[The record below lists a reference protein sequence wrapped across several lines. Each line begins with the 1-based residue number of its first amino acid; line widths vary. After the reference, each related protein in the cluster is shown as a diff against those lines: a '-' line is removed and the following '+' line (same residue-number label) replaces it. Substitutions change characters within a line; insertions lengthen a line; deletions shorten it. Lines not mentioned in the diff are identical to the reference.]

1 MVAFLGPSIPIPR
14 TSHSLMSAN
23 SINKPGG
30 CAKITKVNYAAD
42 ELNVESIDVKYV
54 LGGGFE
60 KGIDPAI
67 VSPFETLDRGGRKR
81 RGRDFLMERADDVVK
96 KVKHVIRKN
105 TPAGTKTSR
114 NTRTKQPDQSTSPS
128 TPVTPEHPS
137 LKASKVNLVSVPSYV
152 IADRAI
158 EVSPL
163 PEDKTAT
170 EPNKATVAR
179 RGLFGYNT
187 GSPCAKTKHSVA
199 KPSISK
205 NPVQDSTSHERVKDV
220 SQAHSA
226 AMKESLAVKCGRN
239 HSAKLGAKKATMAE
253 RKPKDNRKATK
264 THLKDVFDYEVRK
277 AKEFLDEV
285 CRAPGSDADFV
296 DTSSKENR
304 LNTSVS
310 HVDELK
316 PTTQ

>member
-1 MVAFLGPSIPIPR
+1 
-14 TSHSLMSAN
+14 MSAN

-30 CAKITKVNYAAD
+30 CAKITKIHYAVD
-42 ELNVESIDVKYV
+42 GLNVESIDVKYV

-105 TPAGTKTSR
+105 TPAGTKITTTSR
-114 NTRTKQPDQSTSPS
+114 NTRTKEPDQSTSPS

-137 LKASKVNLVSVPSYV
+137 LKVVKASKVNLVSVPSYV

-163 PEDKTAT
+163 PVDRTVA

-179 RGLFGYNT
+179 RGLFECNT
-187 GSPCAKTKHSVA
+187 RNPCAKAKHSMA
-199 KPSISK
+199 KPSISEK
-205 NPVQDSTSHERVKDV
+205 PVQDSTFDEMVKDV
-220 SQAHSA
+220 SRAHSA

-239 HSAKLGAKKATMAE
+239 NSAKLGAKKATTAE
-253 RKPKDNRKATK
+253 RKPKDDQKATK
-264 THLKDVFDYEVRK
+264 THLKDVFDYELRK

-285 CRAPGSDADFV
+285 CRAPGIDADFV

-310 HVDELK
+310 HVDERK